1 MLLFI
6 ASSLSRPRFCL
17 VVTPTR
23 GLKSFQTRPV
33 SRHSSVRIHRHYYAL
48 IILSCSFCRALTYKS
63 WILST
68 APFVEHRSIS
78 LSVTIPKGMDSIHQL
93 WILSIAPVVEHRS
106 MSSSVIIPKGMDSI
120 HQLWILSTAPFVE
133 HRSVSSSVTIPNGKD
148 SIHQLWIL
156 STAPFVEHENTD
168 FGMNSS
174 SNCGFYLPL
183 HLSSKNITNR
193 GMDSIHTLTFWAA
206 PASTDVYYIYESTA

>member
-1 MLLFI
+1 MSQKFAQLKGLHSQWDPNRRNSSPAVPQVEQAGWKLAHFILSNHHHHWLLPSLVSTLFIDRPSRLSFCRIITIIGYYHRWLVLSSSTDRRVRKISPSQVNMLLFI

-78 LSVTIPKGMDSIHQL
+78 
-93 WILSIAPVVEHRS
+93 
-106 MSSSVIIPKGMDSI
+106 SSGIIPKGTDSI
-120 HQLWILSTAPFVE
+120 
-133 HRSVSSSVTIPNGKD
+133 R
-148 SIHQLWIL
+148 
-156 STAPFVEHENTD
+156 
-168 FGMNSS
+168 
-174 SNCGFYLPL
+174 
-183 HLSSKNITNR
+183 
-193 GMDSIHTLTFWAA
+193 
-206 PASTDVYYIYESTA
+206 